1 MSSALTC
8 EIAPGRKIGD
18 GRPCFVIAEIG
29 SNHNQDFD
37 LAKKTI
43 DAAAEAGVDAVK
55 FQTFRA
61 ETHYSIHA
69 PSVSSSGSLSTF
81 ELVKSLELDRSWH
94 APLKKYCES
103 LNLIFLSS
111 ACDIEAIDELDEL
124 EIAALKVP
132 SCELSD
138 LGLIRHMAQT
148 GRPLILS
155 TGLADWMDIQRAVDT
170 CRDVG
175 NRNLVLLQCTSLY
188 PAPPHLSN
196 LEAIKVMRDAFGVL
210 TGYSDH
216 TAGDHVCLASVAL
229 GACVVE
235 KHLTLDRKLVGPDH
249 PFSMEPTQFKEMM
262 QRLRDVEAA
271 LGDGTKTGPRS
282 EEREVFEQ
290 GRRSLHAKIRIP
302 KGAVIKREMITAKR
316 PGLGIPPYLM
326 DLIIGRVARSD
337 IEADQWITWTMI

>member
-1 MSSALTC
+1 
-8 EIAPGRKIGD
+8 
-18 GRPCFVIAEIG
+18 
-29 SNHNQDFD
+29 
-37 LAKKTI
+37 
-43 DAAAEAGVDAVK
+43 
-55 FQTFRA
+55 
-61 ETHYSIHA
+61 
-69 PSVSSSGSLSTF
+69 
-81 ELVKSLELDRSWH
+81 
-94 APLKKYCES
+94 
-103 LNLIFLSS
+103 
-111 ACDIEAIDELDEL
+111 
-124 EIAALKVP
+124 
-132 SCELSD
+132 
-138 LGLIRHMAQT
+138 
-148 GRPLILS
+148 
-155 TGLADWMDIQRAVDT
+155 
-170 CRDVG
+170 
-175 NRNLVLLQCTSLY
+175 
-188 PAPPHLSN
+188 
-196 LEAIKVMRDAFGVL
+196 MRDAFGVL

>member
-1 MSSALTC
+1 
-8 EIAPGRKIGD
+8 
-18 GRPCFVIAEIG
+18 
-29 SNHNQDFD
+29 
-37 LAKKTI
+37 
-43 DAAAEAGVDAVK
+43 
-55 FQTFRA
+55 
-61 ETHYSIHA
+61 
-69 PSVSSSGSLSTF
+69 
-81 ELVKSLELDRSWH
+81 
-94 APLKKYCES
+94 
-103 LNLIFLSS
+103 
-111 ACDIEAIDELDEL
+111 AIDELDEL

-155 TGLADWMDIQRAVDT
+155 TGLADWMDIQRAIDT

-216 TAGDHVCLASVAL
+216 TEGNHVCLASVAL
-229 GACVVE
+229 GACVIE

-316 PGLGIPPYLM
+316 PGLGIPPYLL